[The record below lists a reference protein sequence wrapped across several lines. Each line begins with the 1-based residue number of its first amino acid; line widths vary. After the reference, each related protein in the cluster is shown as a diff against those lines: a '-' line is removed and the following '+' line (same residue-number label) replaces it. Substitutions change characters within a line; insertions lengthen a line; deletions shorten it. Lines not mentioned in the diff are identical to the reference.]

1 MDFFKKLSDPVYF
14 SRFGNRFNIV
24 ISILAILLW
33 SFMTYMAL
41 HSDTPKKAIFWG
53 LFLCFSVSNMI
64 KSIRQLR
71 RQNPKF

>member
-33 SFMTYMAL
+33 SFMIYMSL
-41 HSDTPKKAIFWG
+41 NSDKPKKAIFWG
-53 LFLCFSVSNMI
+53 LWLLLSVSNMI
-64 KSIRQLR
+64 RSIRQLR
-71 RQNPKF
+71 RQHPKF